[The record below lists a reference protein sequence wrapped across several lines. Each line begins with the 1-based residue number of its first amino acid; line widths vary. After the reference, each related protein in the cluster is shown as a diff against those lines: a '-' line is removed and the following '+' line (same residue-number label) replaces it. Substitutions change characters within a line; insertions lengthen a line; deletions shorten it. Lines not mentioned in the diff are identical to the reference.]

1 MVYYKIKPYLLLAP
15 ASFIVLGITAAGVST
30 AFAES
35 LGYFPAVGLREITLK
50 YYKEVLRDKAFLESF
65 KFSIYTS
72 LTSTLAAIVIGV
84 LLAYLITQSKNRQ
97 AKGLVLYKLPILVPH
112 VVGALLVFN
121 ILSQS
126 GILPRVLYAIGLIK
140 SQTDFPNLI
149 FDNHGFGIIITYLW
163 KEIPFVTMVTYG
175 VLSNIDDKLSLAA
188 RNLGASKRQVFWH
201 VLLPLI
207 LPSVFSCFVIIFSFS
222 FGAFE
227 VPYLLG
233 PTAPKALP
241 VMAYLEYSNP
251 DLSNKPYAM
260 VINMILI
267 AISFLL
273 VYLYEKS
280 FKLIYK
286 K

>member
-1 MVYYKIKPYLLLAP
+1 MVYSKIKPYLLLAP
-15 ASFIVLGITAAGVST
+15 ASFIVLGITAAGVCT

-35 LGYFPAVGLREITLK
+35 LGYFPVVGLREITTK
-50 YYKEVLRDKAFLESF
+50 YYKEVLKDKAFLESF

-84 LLAYLITQSKNRQ
+84 LLAYLISQSKNRQ

-126 GILPRVLYAIGLIK
+126 GILPRVMYGFGLIK
-140 SQTDFPNLI
+140 TQADFPNLI
-149 FDNHGFGIIITYLW
+149 FDSHGIGIILTYLW

-175 VLSNIDDKLSLAA
+175 VLSNIDGKLSLAA
-188 RNLGASKRQVFWH
+188 RNLGASKRQVFRH

-207 LPSVFSCFVIIFSFS
+207 LPSVFSCFIIIFSFS

-251 DLSNKPYAM
+251 DLSNRPYAM

-267 AISFLL
+267 AMSFFL